1 MGQRTIDL
9 TSVSIATRGKIVSGS
24 LAAAACPWLAGMPNG
39 SQVAATGGNPTP
51 AVAPTNSPS
60 LVSGLTIAG
69 GVHLCFREASGIT
82 SYAGSGQYGPDGET
96 DWIVAQ
102 DPANGINTTRAPIQS
117 LVGIFLDDRVPNTY
131 TQAASLDFSTA
142 ASRDFSTLSP
152 GLKQVFYIGDGM
164 NSAGQ
169 LQEFVVPT
177 GATRLYLG
185 IMDEKGWWWDNTGT
199 ISTTIM
205 DSKVQLVK

>member
-1 MGQRTIDL
+1 M
-9 TSVSIATRGKIVSGS
+9 
-24 LAAAACPWLAGMPNG
+24 
-39 SQVAATGGNPTP
+39 
-51 AVAPTNSPS
+51 
-60 LVSGLTIAG
+60 SGLTIAG
-69 GVHLCFREASGIT
+69 GVKLYFREANGIT

-102 DPANGINTTRAPIQS
+102 DPANGINTTKAPIQS
-117 LVGIFLDDRVPNTY
+117 LVGIFLDDRAPDTY
-131 TQAASLDFSTA
+131 AQAATLDFSTA

-185 IMDEKGWWWDNTGT
+185 IMDEKGWWWDNSGT

-205 DSKVQLVK
+205 DSKVQMVK